1 MGDPAAGE
9 RAGSGEQSAAGER
22 ATAGG
27 GTAVAGEPLLA
38 VADVSIAFG
47 GVQALAGV
55 SLAVAAGEAV
65 GLVGPNGAGKTTL
78 FECIGG
84 RLRPDGGSVRF
95 AGADLAGV
103 PAHRRSRLGI
113 ARTFQRV
120 EVFPELTP
128 VEHVL
133 VAARAR
139 QGGGMLWRD
148 LVRRGTPRPDEVEQA
163 RALVGMVGL
172 ADAADVPVAALGL
185 GHTRLVELARALA
198 SSPRLL
204 LADEPSSGLDT
215 TETAV
220 IAALLRRIQRE
231 RGVAVL
237 LVEHDLALVR
247 RAVDRV
253 VVLDSG
259 HVIADGPFA
268 LVVAD
273 PAVRRAYLGR
283 SA

>member
-1 MGDPAAGE
+1 MGDPAPGGG
-9 RAGSGEQSAAGER
+9 AGSDER
-22 ATAGG
+22 TTAGRG
-27 GTAVAGEPLLA
+27 AAVAGEPLLA
-38 VADVSIAFG
+38 VVDVSVAFG

-78 FECIGG
+78 FECISG
-84 RLRPDGGSVRF
+84 RLRPDSGRVRF
-95 AGADLAGV
+95 AGGDLAGV

-139 QGGGMLWRD
+139 QGGAMLWRD

-163 RALVGMVGL
+163 RAIVGMVGL
-172 ADAADVPVAALGL
+172 AEAADVPVAALGL

-215 TETAV
+215 TETSV
-220 IAALLRRIQRE
+220 IATLLRRIQRE

-259 HVIADGPFA
+259 HVIADGSFGQ
-268 LVVAD
+268 VVAD